1 MSAHFRGTE
10 FIELVE
16 KVTGAKPIVSGKG
29 WTIQCPAHADGS
41 PSLSVRENDAGTKLL
56 VNCYAGCSIHDI
68 CAALDIKVSQ
78 LFFNRTEN
86 FKRKTKY
93 ERERLELDRTIQQ
106 LFRARRRNH
115 QPLEISERAD
125 FEAAEERI
133 RRYVEAKHG
142 RKN

>member
-1 MSAHFRGTE
+1 MSDHFRGTE
-10 FIELVE
+10 FVELVAE
-16 KVTGAKPIVSGKG
+16 VTGSKPIVSGKG
-29 WTIQCPAHADGS
+29 WTIQCPAHSDGS
-41 PSLSVRENDAGTKLL
+41 PSLSIRENDAGTKLL